1 MCSSAV
7 FAASVNV
14 TALLVRNRFE
24 MAFYVSQK
32 PTSESLSEFQ
42 VSDKPVYQACGMAG
56 EFLGKAQHGQNRK
69 RAESCMLRGG
79 LTEVTAPKPV
89 GFPVSEARLVGVGSI
104 RPVDAT
110 NPRTLSVEFTVSYC
124 V

>member
-1 MCSSAV
+1 MWTSNKHCGV
-7 FAASVNV
+7 LEDLF
-14 TALLVRNRFE
+14 LFYGRFD
-24 MAFYVSQK
+24 AGNHFY
-32 PTSESLSEFQ
+32 
-42 VSDKPVYQACGMAG
+42 DKAVYQACGMAG

-104 RPVDAT
+104 RPVDGT